1 MKGAVLL
8 FLLSLKRSRFLLGT
22 TGILLGAMQ
31 IMRVLI
37 AASIYHDRQF
47 DAISALIP
55 DHIRG
60 IIGPALSSI
69 MTFDGLVCGAYFDTG
84 FIITVLAVVIAVAT
98 IPASEIETGFA
109 DLVLARPM
117 SRHWLV
123 TRTIAMVLFAT
134 VFLLAMLGAGT
145 LAGLALFA
153 PADAPRPSLA
163 LTATLALSLGML
175 TLAWSGIAM
184 ALGAGCRRGF
194 ACTVTSLFAF
204 AALILDW
211 AHRLHPSLDWIA
223 WLSPFSYFQPYDLV
237 AGGPLRLDDL
247 LILWAID
254 MTGYVLAYFIILQ
267 RDISR

>member
-1 MKGAVLL
+1 
-8 FLLSLKRSRFLLGT
+8 
-22 TGILLGAMQ
+22 
-31 IMRVLI
+31 VLI

-47 DAISALIP
+47 DAIAALIP

-69 MTFDGLVCGAYFDTG
+69 MTFDGLVCGVYFDTG
-84 FIITVLAVVIAVAT
+84 FVIAILAVAIALAT

-117 SRHWLV
+117 SRHWLI
-123 TRTIAMVLFAT
+123 TRTITMVLFA
-134 VFLLAMLGAGT
+134 VAFMLAMIGVGT
-145 LAGLALFA
+145 LVGLALFA
-153 PADAPRPSLA
+153 PVGAPRPTLGQ
-163 LTATLALSLGML
+163 TATLALSLAML
-175 TLAWSGIAM
+175 TLAFSGIAM

-194 ACTVTSLFAF
+194 ACPVTSLFAF

-237 AGGPLRLDDL
+237 AGGPLHAGNL
-247 LILWAID
+247 LILWAIA
-254 MTGYVLAYFIILQ
+254 MTGYVLAYFMILQ